1 MRIFSGKCLCGQVQV
16 SLRGEP
22 LRVGICHCMDC
33 RKESGSAF
41 TFYGIW
47 PADQFER
54 TGDTSEFQGRCFCP
68 GCGSRVFSVDAREA
82 EVKLGILSDAPTSLK
97 PSYEL
102 WIKRREPWLRPV
114 EGAEQYQQDRERAAD
129 EGPVD
134 TRY

>member
-1 MRIFSGKCLCGQVQV
+1 MTIYSGKCLCGQVQV

-68 GCGSRVFSVDAREA
+68 DCGSRVFSIDAREA

-114 EGAEQYQQDRERAAD
+114 EGAEQYQQDREQAAD
-129 EGPVD
+129 EGPVG